1 MITVDLLAFTQ
12 TVLLHDTPLARRPC
26 ATGCCTSPP
35 GSPADNVGS
44 ATHRPTPA
52 PPCRVSARCP
62 PHRLTAKP
70 DTTSGGSHR
79 QKQQA
84 GHLAMPAH
92 TEQCRQRST
101 TASKISQLTRE

>member
-1 MITVDLLAFTQ
+1 LPESSSKTLRYR
-12 TVLLHDTPLARRPC
+12 LLHVA
-26 ATGCCTSPP
+26 A
-35 GSPADNVGS
+35 
-44 ATHRPTPA
+44 RPTRGQRRLGYASTDTGPA
-52 PPCRVSARCP
+52 FLRLGAAHA
-62 PHRLTAKP
+62 HRLTAKP